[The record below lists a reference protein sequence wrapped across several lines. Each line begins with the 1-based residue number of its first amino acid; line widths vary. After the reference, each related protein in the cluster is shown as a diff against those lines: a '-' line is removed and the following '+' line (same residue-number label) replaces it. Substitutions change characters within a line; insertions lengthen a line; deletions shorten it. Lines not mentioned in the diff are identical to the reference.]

1 MKEPLRAVDKV
12 EITTLQDNYIDIL
25 ARDGSAVV
33 HRASPLVGLE
43 VKNSV
48 LAEHGFSALVTTTS
62 DQNQHSLLFDFGFS
76 EHGAAFNAD
85 ALSLELTV
93 VEVMALS
100 HGHPDHTGGI
110 KEICRR
116 IRKPDL
122 ELVAHPAAFKPSRRQ
137 QITEKFFVHFPAF
150 THRSVGDAGAKVVET
165 EKPLALL
172 DGKALF
178 LGEIPRRT
186 PFEIIPPI
194 FYFEENGQDELDRLE
209 DDTALVFH
217 LKDRGLVVLS
227 GCAHSGIIN
236 TVEYAREVSG
246 VDKVFAI
253 MGGYHLCHAD
263 LESVVAPTVEALQ
276 KLDPDY
282 VIPTHCTGKTA
293 TEYIQNKMPN
303 RFLLNMSGTRMVFTA

>member
-1 MKEPLRAVDKV
+1 VNDILRPVDKV
-12 EITTLQDNYIDIL
+12 EIMTLQDNYIDLL

-33 HRASPLVGLE
+33 QRANPLNGME
-43 VKNSV
+43 IKNSV

-62 DQNQHSLLFDFGFS
+62 DQTHRSLLFDFGFS

-85 ALSLELTV
+85 ALSVDLTH
-93 VEVMALS
+93 VEIMALS

-116 IRKPDL
+116 IRKTDL
-122 ELVAHPAAFKPSRRQ
+122 ELVAHPAAFRPSRCQ
-137 QITEKFFVHFPAF
+137 KITEEFRINFPAF

-172 DGKALF
+172 DGVALF
-178 LGEIPRRT
+178 LGEIPRQT
-186 PFEIIPPI
+186 PFEQVPASFCFMQKGYLQP
-194 FYFEENGQDELDRLE
+194 DRIE

-217 LKDRGLVVLS
+217 VKDRGLVILS

-236 TVEYAREVSG
+236 TVEYARKVTG

-253 MGGYHLCHAD
+253 MGGYHLCQAD

-276 KLDPDY
+276 RLDPVY

-293 TEYIQNKMPN
+293 ADYIQNKMTDQ
-303 RFLLNMSGTRMVFTA
+303 FLLNMSGTRMVFSS